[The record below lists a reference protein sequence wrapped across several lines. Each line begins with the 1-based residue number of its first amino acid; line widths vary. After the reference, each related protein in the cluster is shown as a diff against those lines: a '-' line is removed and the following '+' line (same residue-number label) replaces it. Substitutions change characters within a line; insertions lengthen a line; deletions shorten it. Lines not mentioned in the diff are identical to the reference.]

1 MKKILNIILIRKPM
15 MVNFFLTI
23 LSSVAMTLLYFYS
36 YFSSIGKWD
45 ISLYFSSTSKW
56 DIFLYIVLYPI
67 LMFLF
72 IFLNYKRDFNDDIGD
87 IKYQIRN
94 ISNIKNSPGIL
105 FINVVICTI
114 YYVITGYTIQK
125 CILEN
130 FNSWT
135 HIEYVEFIPI
145 VIIFALLIIR
155 ILYLAINISPFIII
169 GQALILLILASIF
182 GIEDSL
188 LGWTFLTLI
197 FGTVTIPLLSFDIVY
212 LLPKEYRDR
221 ISKNDKIKEE
231 LNRKK
236 YSFIILIPVI
246 YFILFIS
253 EKISNSD
260 NFIYLV
266 NIMFSSHFEEVPK
279 EFFSPFTLCISIL
292 KTILFSI
299 SIAVYY
305 TYKDIFLDAFLK
317 RTIDEVKKIE
327 GLSISTQKYFKLS
340 YSKKNFSR
348 KYKIDKNHFL
358 LKENKKNKKNIIVEY
373 IQNDKNEY
381 KFSKDSIWTSS
392 KNNKLIKVISKEILK
407 IDNNYF
413 VLNGSDIFRKLE
425 NGNVHIPE
433 YKFKKIDFSVLLLP
447 IVISICFLGMTYII
461 EKDVNNITSGAYYR
475 VSENNKKS
483 TERIE
488 FKGDNVYFI
497 DSVEAVPHYKFNKAS
512 LTIKDINN
520 NRVGEIDRKNETI
533 TITDQFGNEK
543 RYIHLSINNQ

>member
-1 MKKILNIILIRKPM
+1 M
-15 MVNFFLTI
+15 MVNFILTI
-23 LSSVAMTLLYFYS
+23 FSSATMILLYR
-36 YFSSIGKWD
+36 YFSD
-45 ISLYFSSTSKW
+45 ISKLDILCYFVP
-56 DIFLYIVLYPI
+56 YAI

-72 IFLNYKRDFNDDIGD
+72 IFLNYESDLIDDAGDFN
-87 IKYQIRN
+87 YQIRN
-94 ISNIKNSPGIL
+94 LSIIKSSNSIL
-105 FINVVICTI
+105 YIINMVVCAI
-114 YYVITGYTIQK
+114 YYVITGYMIQK
-125 CILEN
+125 FILDN
-130 FNSWT
+130 FDSWP
-135 HIEYVEFIPI
+135 HIEYVK
-145 VIIFALLIIR
+145 IITLVTIITLLIIR
-155 ILYLAINISPFIII
+155 ILYLVFKISPFIII
-169 GQALILLILASIF
+169 GQAVILLILASIF

-188 LGWTFLTLI
+188 FGWTFLTLI
-197 FGTVTIPLLSFDIVY
+197 FGTVTIQLLSFDIVY
-212 LLPKEYRDR
+212 LLPKKYRNR
-221 ISKNDKIKEE
+221 ISQNDKIKEE

-236 YSFIILIPVI
+236 YSFLIFIPMIYLILS
-246 YFILFIS
+246 IS

-260 NFIYLV
+260 SFIYLV

-305 TYKDIFLDAFLK
+305 TYKDIFLDALPK

-327 GLSISTQKYFKLS
+327 GLSISTRKYFKL
-340 YSKKNFSR
+340 
-348 KYKIDKNHFL
+348 KYGKQFFCREYEIDKNHYL
-358 LKENKKNKKNIIVEY
+358 LNKNKKNKKNNKNKVNEKSIIEEH

-381 KFSKDSIWTSS
+381 EFSSDYIWTSS

-413 VLNGSDIFRKLE
+413 VLEGSEFFK

-433 YKFKKIDFSVLLLP
+433 YKFKKINFRVLLLP
-447 IVISICFLGMTYII
+447 ITISICFLGMTYII
-461 EKDVNNITSGAYYR
+461 EKDVEKVISYDYYR
-475 VSENNKKS
+475 VTENNKKS
-483 TERIE
+483 KERIE

-520 NRVGEIDRKNETI
+520 NRVGEIDRKNKKI

-543 RYIHLSINNQ
+543 IYIHSDINNE